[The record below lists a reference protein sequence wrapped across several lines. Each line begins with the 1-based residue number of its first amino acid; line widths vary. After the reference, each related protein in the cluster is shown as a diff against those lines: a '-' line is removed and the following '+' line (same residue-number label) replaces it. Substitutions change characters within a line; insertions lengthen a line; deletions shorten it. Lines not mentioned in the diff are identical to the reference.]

1 MKRWPPELEADLLDH
16 VEGVALSPDAAA
28 RVEQALREDPGLAEL
43 VRGMQADRA
52 GLRAMGMPTVPAG
65 LIEGVEAA
73 LEREALLGLARSEA
87 AVEAAIP
94 VSRITPIRTPVFS
107 RPMARAL
114 AVAAGLMVVSG
125 VAWMAIPSG
134 RPADS
139 ARTVALQNAEMV
151 TATSGSA
158 GSAPAVDQAAG
169 QEARLAL
176 ADTDASAMNAGAAFA
191 DGRAPAEQASA
202 AVADAGAAAD
212 EPAWAL
218 AVGLADEGRLA
229 VRVSGLSRERMAGL
243 FRGERVRRGMAWL
256 DVPAESSRRVLA
268 ALPARE
274 SAEAARRPLVA
285 ELPVASARA
294 DEQRSPGQGA
304 PASRARA
311 APVVQMPPPI
321 EPEVMVV
328 SLARDGLASGPESG
342 LEAMVR
348 RLREAGATVRLE
360 VLAHPAPV
368 ALPRDPMAIMWWTL
382 PPEAWRER
390 VGVPVLIDRR

>member
-16 VEGVALSPDAAA
+16 VEGVALSPEAAA

-52 GLRAMGMPTVPAG
+52 GLRAMAVPTVPAG

-87 AVEAAIP
+87 AVEAEIP
-94 VSRITPIRTPVFS
+94 VSRIAPIRTSVFS

-134 RPADS
+134 RPTET
-139 ARTVALQNAEMV
+139 ARTVAIQSSESLASSSSASP
-151 TATSGSA
+151 TAVADT
-158 GSAPAVDQAAG
+158 AVS
-169 QEARLAL
+169 QEARMAV
-176 ADTDASAMNAGAAFA
+176 ADADAAAMNAGAGFA
-191 DGRAPAEQASA
+191 DQGAPAELAGVPAPAAS
-202 AVADAGAAAD
+202 GATD

-243 FRGERVRRGMAWL
+243 FRGERVRRGMAWM

-285 ELPVASARA
+285 ELPVA
-294 DEQRSPGQGA
+294 
-304 PASRARA
+304 
-311 APVVQMPPPI
+311 
-321 EPEVMVV
+321 
-328 SLARDGLASGPESG
+328 
-342 LEAMVR
+342 
-348 RLREAGATVRLE
+348 
-360 VLAHPAPV
+360 
-368 ALPRDPMAIMWWTL
+368 
-382 PPEAWRER
+382 
-390 VGVPVLIDRR
+390 

>member
-1 MKRWPPELEADLLDH
+1 MSPE
-16 VEGVALSPDAAA
+16 AAA

-52 GLRAMGMPTVPAG
+52 GLRAMAMPTVPAG

-94 VSRITPIRTPVFS
+94 VSRIAPIRTSVFS

-134 RPADS
+134 RPVDAT
-139 ARTVALQNAEMV
+139 RTVAMQSSESIASSSSAASSNS
-151 TATSGSA
+151 TAA
-158 GSAPAVDQAAG
+158 ADAVVSR
-169 QEARLAL
+169 EARMAV
-176 ADTDASAMNAGAAFA
+176 ADADAAAMNAGAAFA
-191 DGRAPAEQASA
+191 DQGAPAELASVPA
-202 AVADAGAAAD
+202 PAAGAATD

-274 SAEAARRPLVA
+274 SAEAARRPQVE
-285 ELPVASARA
+285 ELPLAAARA
-294 DEQRSPGQGA
+294 DEQRTAGQASPVV
-304 PASRARA
+304 PASRSRAA
-311 APVVQMPPPI
+311 APVPMPPPI